1 MNIKQ
6 INQAKDLINDLDFKN
21 AEMIDLSNLIRRIVD
36 AIDDIRMGLNET
48 NKLVDKQLLDAVNQI
63 NLLLNVAE
71 EKRDLMQNMLNNLWN
86 IVVKG
91 ETEDEK

>member
-6 INQAKDLINDLDFKN
+6 INQIKDLINDLDFKN
-21 AEMIDLSNLIRRIVD
+21 AEMINLANLIRRIVD
-36 AIDDIRMGLNET
+36 SIDETRMGLNESD
-48 NKLVDKQLLDAVNQI
+48 KFVDKQLLDAVNQI

-91 ETEDEK
+91 ETENEK